1 MYMART
7 SEERGR
13 RVVWTSRVEGSGR
26 RRAIK
31 WMDEGEKKLKW
42 YGTND
47 TIGILHTRNQPTS
60 KAIQS

>member
-26 RRAIK
+26 KRAIK

-42 YGTND
+42 
-47 TIGILHTRNQPTS
+47 
-60 KAIQS
+60 